1 MANKVS
7 TANNSAK
14 SGTKP
19 SRLPP
24 EEKFWK
30 RYSPHHELPLSTAS
44 SILIH
49 AIAITV
55 LIVGSIVLAKFGF
68 GDNKMAIGMLDVPG
82 GSGGQPEGAEGP
94 ATGVEKKED
103 VQQSPPTE

>member
-55 LIVGSIVLAKFGF
+55 LIVGSIILAKFGF
-68 GDNKMAIGMLDVPG
+68 GENKVPLGVIQIAG
-82 GSGGQPEGAEGP
+82 GGGQRDGAEGP
-94 ATGVEKKED
+94 PTGVEEKKED
-103 VQQSPPTE
+103 VQQAVT